1 MVAMD
6 KGASRRISKNH
17 FMGIG
22 ALPRKLSGVLYVI
35 FGKPACDCT
44 TIGRDDVHRIA
55 PPERAFHPRRACG
68 EQALAPGERAR
79 RAFVD
84 VDCTLHRQPP
94 GKPRLLDRK
103 STRLNSSH

>member
-68 EQALAPGERAR
+68 EQRSEER
-79 RAFVD
+79 RA
-84 VDCTLHRQPP
+84 
-94 GKPRLLDRK
+94 GKEGVGTCRSGWSPYHEK
-103 STRLNSSH
+103 KKKKHKTTT

>member
-1 MVAMD
+1 
-6 KGASRRISKNH
+6 
-17 FMGIG
+17 MGIG
-22 ALPRKLSGVLYVI
+22 ALPSKLSGVLYVI

-44 TIGRDDVHRIA
+44 IIGRDDVHRIA

-79 RAFVD
+79 PPLVD

-94 GKPRLLDRK
+94 GKTRPFVAAAGRGPHPPAPPPT
-103 STRLNSSH
+103 STSP

>member
-44 TIGRDDVHRIA
+44 TLGRDDVHRTA

-68 EQALAPGERAR
+68 EQALASGARAR
-79 RAFVD
+79 RAFVH
-84 VDCTLHRQPP
+84 VDCNLKHGRGSVRGTWGPD
-94 GKPRLLDRK
+94 G
-103 STRLNSSH
+103 

>member
-68 EQALAPGERAR
+68 GQALAPGERESGRASGRERVCQSVSLSVR
-79 RAFVD
+79 RVLIK
-84 VDCTLHRQPP
+84 TKKQQ
-94 GKPRLLDRK
+94 KTK
-103 STRLNSSH
+103 